1 MFKFKTKLIIFFIVL
16 FIIVLFTQDKK
27 KSLSDSS
34 KNENDEA
41 LQKVEKEKLFKTL
54 HKGYELIGGK

>member
-1 MFKFKTKLIIFFIVL
+1 MYYSLLYYLHKI
-16 FIIVLFTQDKK
+16 KK

-41 LQKVEKEKLFKTL
+41 LQKVEKEKLLKTFN
-54 HKGYELIGGK
+54 KGYELIGGK

>member
-1 MFKFKTKLIIFFIVL
+1 MFKFKTKLIIFFIIL

-34 KNENDEA
+34 KKENDEA